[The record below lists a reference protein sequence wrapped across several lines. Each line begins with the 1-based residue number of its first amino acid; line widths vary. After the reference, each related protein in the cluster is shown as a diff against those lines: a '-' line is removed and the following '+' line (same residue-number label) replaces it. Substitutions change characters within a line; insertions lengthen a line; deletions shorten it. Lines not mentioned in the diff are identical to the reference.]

1 MRFLKRSNPGNLRKR
16 LGSRGER
23 HAAKWLRKQGYRI
36 LHRNFTLGDDEA
48 DLIAL
53 DPDGK
58 TIVIIEVKTRSDD
71 RIPPEEAINHTK
83 RFRMARLASR
93 LAKTRDYQGRSM
105 RLDVIAIHW
114 PEGGDPD
121 LRHYSNAF
129 ESPI

>member
-1 MRFLKRSNPGNLRKR
+1 MGFLKRFNPGNQRKR

-23 HAAKWLRKQGYRI
+23 HAAKWLRKRGYRI
-36 LHRNFTLGDDEA
+36 LHRNFSLGDDEA

-53 DPDGK
+53 DPDGR

-71 RIPPEEAINHTK
+71 RVPPEEAINRTK

-93 LAKTRDYQGRSM
+93 LAKTRDYQDRPM
-105 RLDVIAIHW
+105 RLDAIAIHW
-114 PEGGDPD
+114 PDGGDPD
-121 LRHYSNAF
+121 LRHYPNAF

>member
-1 MRFLKRSNPGNLRKR
+1 MGLLKRSNPGNPRKR

-53 DPDGK
+53 DPDGR

-93 LAKTRDYQGRSM
+93 LAKTRNYQGRSM

-114 PEGGDPD
+114 PEGGDPEV
-121 LRHYSNAF
+121 RHYPNAF

>member
-1 MRFLKRSNPGNLRKR
+1 MGLLKRSNPGNQRER
-16 LGSRGER
+16 LGSQGER
-23 HAAKWLRKQGYRI
+23 YAAKWLRKQGYRI
-36 LHRNFTLGDDEA
+36 LHRNFRLGDDEA

-53 DPDGK
+53 DPDGR

-105 RLDVIAIHW
+105 RLDAIAIHW
-114 PEGGDPD
+114 PEGGVPD
-121 LRHYSNAF
+121 LRHYPNAF
-129 ESPI
+129 DSPI

>member
-1 MRFLKRSNPGNLRKR
+1 MRLLKRFNPGNQRQR
-16 LGSRGER
+16 LGRKGER

-53 DPDGK
+53 DPDDR

-71 RIPPEEAINHTK
+71 RIPPEEAINHKK

-93 LAKTRDYQGRSM
+93 LVKTREYQGRQI
-105 RLDVIAIHW
+105 RLDAIAIHW
-114 PEGGDPD
+114 PPGGDPD